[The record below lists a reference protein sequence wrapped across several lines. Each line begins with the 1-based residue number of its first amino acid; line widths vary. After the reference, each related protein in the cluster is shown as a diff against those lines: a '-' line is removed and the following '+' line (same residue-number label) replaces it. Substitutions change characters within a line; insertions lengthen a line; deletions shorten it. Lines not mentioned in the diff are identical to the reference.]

1 MQSEDNWIG
10 KALAI
15 AATIAIGLLGV
26 GAMATLGGKHAV
38 EGSQNSMEIEELGRF
53 AIQHHNIQ
61 QREKENKGPLS
72 FSRVV
77 KVEEQVV
84 AGTMYHLTLEA
95 KDDGDSV
102 PKLYEA
108 KVWVKPWENFKKL
121 QDFKPAP
128 SSSITPADLGV
139 KREGLGSG
147 WREVPVHDPAVKDAA
162 EHAVSNIQQRS
173 NSLAAYML
181 QEILL
186 AKAEVIDGFAKFDL
200 LLKTKRGVKEEQH
213 KVEMH
218 RNLEGNWML
227 QSHSTVH

>member
-1 MQSEDNWIG
+1 MQSQDNWIG
-10 KALAI
+10 KVLVI
-15 AATIAIGLLGV
+15 AAAIAIGLLGV

-61 QREKENKGPLS
+61 QVCMHLDFSLTISATPHKPSSLFRFRLCFQLQREKENKGPLS

-95 KDDGDSV
+95 KEDGDSV

-128 SSSITPADLGV
+128 SSSITSADLGV
-139 KREGLGSG
+139 KRGKSPFFF
-147 WREVPVHDPAVKDAA
+147 RF
-162 EHAVSNIQQRS
+162 S
-173 NSLAAYML
+173 
-181 QEILL
+181 
-186 AKAEVIDGFAKFDL
+186 
-200 LLKTKRGVKEEQH
+200 
-213 KVEMH
+213 
-218 RNLEGNWML
+218 
-227 QSHSTVH
+227 